1 MITTINE
8 NIRIWQ
14 EFNPIELSMEGN
26 QFNSFDSKRN
36 LVKLGFIKARIA
48 IKNRWFD
55 VLTLSEL
62 VRKRNNSDGYYRVVY
77 IQINMESGEYYIGKA
92 NRPKWSELI
101 RYQGSGLKFVN
112 KFKNNKDRFV
122 RYYFAIC
129 ETADET
135 EQLEASIVDRDLLS
149 DEKCLNLVCGGGDI
163 SKRPSIAETSEK
175 KRKYMKNHPEQFKP
189 MIEASQKAFQS
200 GDSPALRARSRRI
213 KDVMSAD
220 KYREMSRKRIAK
232 WKEEKP
238 IQYTEARKKNHEIIK
253 TPECQAKR
261 KTSFEKW
268 IISNPEKYKA
278 WQEKLISSRTSQKA
292 NEKRKVSL
300 KEWSDTNPQK
310 AKLFAQKRAQAA
322 AIKTSKAIC
331 MIDLES
337 GKVLQRFPS
346 QHAAAKWLVEEGKAK
361 NMNCV
366 SSISSVCLRKPCTTG
381 YGYRKKAYGYD
392 WRFTNE

>member
-36 LVKLGFIKARIA
+36 LAKLGFIKARIA

-77 IQINMESGEYYIGKA
+77 IQINIESCEYYIGKA

-101 RYQGSGLKFVN
+101 RYQGSGTKFVN

-149 DEKCLNLVCGGGDI
+149 DEKCLNLVCGGGGI
-163 SKRPSIAETSEK
+163 SKRPSTAETSEK

-200 GDSPALRARSRRI
+200 GYSPALRARSRRI

-220 KYREMSRKRIAK
+220 K
-232 WKEEKP
+232 
-238 IQYTEARKKNHEIIK
+238 
-253 TPECQAKR
+253 
-261 KTSFEKW
+261 
-268 IISNPEKYKA
+268 
-278 WQEKLISSRTSQKA
+278 
-292 NEKRKVSL
+292 
-300 KEWSDTNPQK
+300 
-310 AKLFAQKRAQAA
+310 
-322 AIKTSKAIC
+322 
-331 MIDLES
+331 
-337 GKVLQRFPS
+337 
-346 QHAAAKWLVEEGKAK
+346 
-361 NMNCV
+361 
-366 SSISSVCLRKPCTTG
+366 
-381 YGYRKKAYGYD
+381 
-392 WRFTNE
+392 